1 MCCPVDMARRLTIE
15 DLLALTVPEQAAL
28 SPDATR
34 CAYVLCEQDADED
47 RSLRSIWCVSLA
59 DRQPRRLT
67 RGQTDVA
74 PAWSPA
80 GASIAFLRKTDGPA
94 QLWLLPAEGGEP
106 EQLTTLPLGA
116 GAPVWS
122 PDGSKISFA
131 AAVDSHAVA
140 GEDDKARATRAS
152 APIVTDRLDYQ
163 ADGAGLLRT
172 MRQHLHALDVATK
185 DCRQLTSGDW
195 HAGGPAWSPDSG

>member
-34 CAYVLCEQDADED
+34 CAYVLCEQDTDED
-47 RSLRSIWCVSLA
+47 KSLRSIWCVSLA

-67 RGQTDVA
+67 RGQTDIA
-74 PAWSPA
+74 PAWSPD

-122 PDGSKISFA
+122 PDGSKIAFA
-131 AAVDSHAVA
+131 AATGAAEAARPLVA
-140 GEDDKARATRAS
+140 
-152 APIVTDRLDYQ
+152 DRLDYL
-163 ADGAGLLRT
+163 ADEAGYVGTLRK
-172 MRQHLHALDVATK
+172 HLFVLDVTSK
-185 DCRQLTSGDW
+185 ECRQATRGDW
-195 HAGGPAWSPDSG
+195 